1 MLPRVAPLIRRFA
14 APSPRERGEGP
25 PPPNAAF
32 IRWSGLSLAA
42 GGVLTILINA
52 CLTPLMPMHRPFA
65 ETASSA
71 MFLYRQ
77 SASAVAVAL
86 LLFGSIGLCLI
97 HDDRFSRVAFAMAF
111 LGSALVLA
119 WEWVDIFI
127 IRDLA
132 MRAPS
137 ALEILEKAPI
147 TSPYNLG
154 ALIPISLFTLGW
166 IAFSI
171 VVLRA
176 KQLPRHAAALVIAGF
191 FALPLLTA
199 AFGPKWGGALGNAI
213 LGSGFVLLGRA
224 VRARAAA

>member
-1 MLPRVAPLIRRFA
+1 M
-14 APSPRERGEGP
+14 
-25 PPPNAAF
+25 PNAAF

-52 CLTPLMPMHRPFA
+52 CITPLMPMHRPFA
-65 ETASSA
+65 ETAASA

-86 LLFGSIGLCLI
+86 FLFGCIGLYLV
-97 HDDRFSRVAFAMAF
+97 HADSRPRFGGVAFAMAF
-111 LGSALVLA
+111 LGSALLLA
-119 WEWVDIFI
+119 WEWIDVFV

>member
-1 MLPRVAPLIRRFA
+1 M
-14 APSPRERGEGP
+14 
-25 PPPNAAF
+25 PNAAF

-52 CLTPLMPMHRPFA
+52 CLTPLMLMHRPFA
-65 ETASSA
+65 ETAASA

-77 SASAVAVAL
+77 STSAVAVGL
-86 LLFGSIGLCLI
+86 LLFGCIGAHLV
-97 HDDRFSRVAFAMAF
+97 HGDPRPRFGAVAFAMAF
-111 LGSALVLA
+111 LGSALMLA

-137 ALEILEKAPI
+137 ALDILEKAPI

-171 VVLRA
+171 AVLRA

-199 AFGPKWGGALGNAI
+199 AIGPKWGGALGNAI

-224 VRARAAA
+224 IRARAAA